1 MKYLFHNI
9 AKYREY
15 ILFSAKAQLKSELAN
30 LSLGWLWWILEP
42 TFFMLVYWFVYTVI
56 FHRQTEYIA
65 AVINIGVM
73 YWSFF
78 SKCATSSVN
87 LIRRNSSILSKVSI
101 PKFIFVCTI
110 MAVNGFKMVCAIL
123 PLIGFMTFYGIRVSW
138 GILYVIPATI
148 SFFVMVFV
156 LCCWF
161 MHIGVYIKDIERVV
175 PLVLRVLFF
184 LSGVFYP
191 IDVRLGAELA
201 DIMLKIN
208 PFATIITDARGAI
221 LYGLPS
227 HWIHLGV
234 HFAIFVVMGIIIIAL
249 IKKYES
255 QYIKLV

>member
-1 MKYLFHNI
+1 
-9 AKYREY
+9 
-15 ILFSAKAQLKSELAN
+15 
-30 LSLGWLWWILEP
+30 
-42 TFFMLVYWFVYTVI
+42 
-56 FHRQTEYIA
+56 
-65 AVINIGVM
+65 
-73 YWSFF
+73 
-78 SKCATSSVN
+78 
-87 LIRRNSSILSKVSI
+87 
-101 PKFIFVCTI
+101 
-110 MAVNGFKMVCAIL
+110 
-123 PLIGFMTFYGIRVSW
+123 
-138 GILYVIPATI
+138 
-148 SFFVMVFV
+148 
-156 LCCWF
+156 
-161 MHIGVYIKDIERVV
+161 
-175 PLVLRVLFF
+175 LFF